1 MNDYER
7 KYFHLSLFKD
17 ASQRDLRMLINDI
30 KVNCFKID
38 VLTEDVVRLKDKLEQ
53 IEIINNDTQLKIKE
67 CIEREFLF

>member
-7 KYFHLSLFKD
+7 KYFH
-17 ASQRDLRMLINDI
+17 LRMLINDI